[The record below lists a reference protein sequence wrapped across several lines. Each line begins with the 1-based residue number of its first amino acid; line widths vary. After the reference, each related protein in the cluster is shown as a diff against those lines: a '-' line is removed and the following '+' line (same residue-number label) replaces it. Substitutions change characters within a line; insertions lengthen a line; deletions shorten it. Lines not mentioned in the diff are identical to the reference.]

1 MSKII
6 PRAYINALIF
16 LIINKQHHAN
26 TDIQGDHLSLP
37 VFYYFRSAH
46 TFSVSLTYHH
56 IGIYGAHHNT
66 SMQFNHRTKMKHCN
80 IKAFSI

>member
-1 MSKII
+1 MSKIN
-6 PRAYINALIF
+6 PRAYISALIF

-46 TFSVSLTYHH
+46 TFSCPLTYYHN
-56 IGIYGAHHNT
+56 GIYGAHHNI
-66 SMQFNHRTKMKHCN
+66 SIQFSHCTKMKHCD